1 MIGLVV
7 FALLAGYLYLVG
19 KTTLLIAG
27 PYRPGQSYW
36 KRGIL
41 LIIIALL
48 PFCDEIIGRLQ
59 FAHECKMAENYA
71 ITDAIKNA
79 YLARLDE
86 NLTVKEN
93 LKKVIPIEKVTVS
106 MVNATTGERLFTTSS
121 HFTDGGWIMRA
132 GLNLGSF
139 SSCHPEG
146 GSGQIMKKL
155 GFTRR
160 QGGYYERNSG
170 Q

>member
-7 FALLAGYLYLVG
+7 LALFAGYLYLVG
-19 KTTLLIAG
+19 KTTLFIAG

-41 LIIIALL
+41 LIILAIL
-48 PFCDEIIGRLQ
+48 PFGDEVIGRLQ
-59 FAHECKMAENYA
+59 FAHECKKAEHYV

-79 YLARLDE
+79 HFAREDD

-93 LKKVIPIEKVTVS
+93 LKKFMPIEKVTVS
-106 MVNATTGERLFTTSS
+106 MVNATTGERLLTTSS
-121 HFTDGGWIMRA
+121 HFTYGGWIMRA

-146 GSGQIMKKL
+146 GSVQLMKKL
-155 GFTRR
+155 GFTLRH
-160 QGGYYERNSG
+160 GGYYERSSG